1 MITEK
6 QKTALKL
13 DAAKKCQYD
22 IARLA
27 ISVPIRIDANFDGLL
42 RIHKHTV
49 ILSKELIENFTYND
63 ILYAFVHGLL
73 CILLKHE
80 KRGEIH
86 TLTKEE
92 KFIWSLASEICRS
105 TFMRLTFPN
114 IMPEEIKFLTG
125 YDLVKLAT
133 VALPNRVVT
142 GNECVEDVYYILK
155 GCGREVTEKLQA
167 RSEVGG
173 VGEVSPAETDCESS
187 EDANTAGE
195 ALDDMMIESVN
206 EVTLK
211 NMMKDILRTLSR
223 GLASA
228 PGEVQYFTADYFPE
242 LNKDVYRIRAFLRS
256 LSGKGQGKYREGE
269 RPRRRNPT
277 NVKLK
282 QIERM
287 SFGRVAVI
295 ADVSGSTAGHRERLF
310 QGLVAAVKAC
320 DRIDVFIGDTAI
332 LRERLG
338 ITSANQIQ
346 GLDDGLGTDMGA
358 IMKEVDKRGY
368 HSIVVISD
376 GQTPWPEE
384 PLRADAYYFPFG
396 DFTLE
401 GVPEWIKIV

>member
-13 DAAKKCQYD
+13 DAAKQCRYD

-27 ISVPIRIDANFDGLL
+27 ISVPIRIDERFPGLL
-42 RIHKHTV
+42 RIHKHNI
-49 ILSKELIENFTYND
+49 ILSKELVENFPYSD
-63 ILYAFVHGLL
+63 ILYVFVHGLL

-80 KRGEIH
+80 KRGSTH
-86 TLTKEE
+86 TLTQEE
-92 KFIWSLASEICRS
+92 RFIWSLASEICRS
-105 TFMRLTFPN
+105 VFMKLTFPN
-114 IMPEEIKFLTG
+114 IAPMEVKFLNE
-125 YDLVKLAT
+125 DALIKAAS
-133 VALPNRVVT
+133 VALPNRTVT
-142 GNECVEDVYYILK
+142 GTECVEDIYYILK
-155 GCGREVTEKLQA
+155 DCGEEIKKLQA
-167 RSEVGG
+167 QSEVGEA
-173 VGEVSPAETDCESS
+173 GEASPVETDEETS
-187 EDANTAGE
+187 EGAGEGE
-195 ALDDMMIESVN
+195 ALDDMMLESVN

-211 NMMKDILRTLSR
+211 NMMKDMIRTLSR

-228 PGEVQYFTADYFPE
+228 PGEVQYFATDYFPE

-295 ADVSGSTAGHRERLF
+295 ADVSGSTSEHRERLF

-320 DRIDVFIGDTAI
+320 DRIDIFIGDTTI
-332 LRERLG
+332 LREKVG
-338 ITSANQIQ
+338 VTSANQIQ

-358 IMKEVDKRGY
+358 IMKDVDKRGY

-384 PLRADAYYFPFG
+384 PLHADAYYFPFG